1 MKHNKIL
8 GILLAIST
16 LFATIYLNIF
26 INPAYYFFAL
36 FLFLMLGYG
45 IYLIDN
51 EKTK

>member
-8 GILLAIST
+8 GIFLAIST
-16 LFATIYLNIF
+16 IFATIYLNIF
-26 INPAYYFFAL
+26 SPAL

>member
-8 GILLAIST
+8 GIFLAIST
-16 LFATIYLNIF
+16 IFATIYLNIF
-26 INPAYYFFAL
+26 SPAL

-51 EKTK
+51 KDEI

>member
-1 MKHNKIL
+1 MKLTKLIGIFL
-8 GILLAIST
+8 GVSS
-16 LFATIYLNIF
+16 LFAITLTTIYLNIF
-26 INPAYYFFAL
+26 SPAL